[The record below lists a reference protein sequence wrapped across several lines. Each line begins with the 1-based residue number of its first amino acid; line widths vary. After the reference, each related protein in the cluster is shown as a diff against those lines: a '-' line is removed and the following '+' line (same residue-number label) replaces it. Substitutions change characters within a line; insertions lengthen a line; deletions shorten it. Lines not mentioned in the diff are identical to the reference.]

1 MIWSI
6 DWWLVVV
13 VGDKRCP
20 RLLRQVGQ
28 TSVRMRR
35 GHHNQCG
42 LLDLIQLLS
51 PRLMRANFRHH
62 LATVLTAHQQ
72 QAGLGPYF
80 CGDISRVCISFRNV
94 DFVLCLENVIWLF
107 SFQPPTHTD
116 RLIGLGFLP
125 SLKRNQLMS
134 ILLDKQAVNVKELST
149 LCRVKEWYTLRLRVK
164 WRNN

>member
-1 MIWSI
+1 M
-6 DWWLVVV
+6 VVV

-35 GHHNQCG
+35 GHQEQHSTNQCG

-62 LATVLTAHQQ
+62 LAAVLTAHQQ

-80 CGDISRVCISFRNV
+80 
-94 DFVLCLENVIWLF
+94 
-107 SFQPPTHTD
+107 T
-116 RLIGLGFLP
+116 LP
-125 SLKRNQLMS
+125 LK
-134 ILLDKQAVNVKELST
+134 DE
-149 LCRVKEWYTLRLRVK
+149 
-164 WRNN
+164 